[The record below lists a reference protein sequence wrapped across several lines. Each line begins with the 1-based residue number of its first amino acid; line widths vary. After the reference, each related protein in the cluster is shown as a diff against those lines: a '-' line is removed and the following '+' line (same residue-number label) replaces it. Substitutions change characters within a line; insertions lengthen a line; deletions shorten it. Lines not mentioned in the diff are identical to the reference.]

1 MGNKSNAGDT
11 IRRVGFVLAHGGMCL
26 DKQGIH
32 VRWKPW
38 PHRVE
43 RRLDHPSLEVELA

>member
-1 MGNKSNAGDT
+1 MGKESNAEGT
-11 IRRVGFVLAHGGMCL
+11 IRRVGFALAHGGMWL

-32 VRWKPW
+32 VRWKLW

-43 RRLDHPSLEVELA
+43 RRLDHPSLELA

>member
-1 MGNKSNAGDT
+1 MGNKPNAEGV
-11 IRRVGFVLAHGGMCL
+11 IRRVGFALAHGGMRV

-32 VRWKPW
+32 VGWKLW

-43 RRLDHPSLEVELA
+43 RRLDPLSLGIELA

>member
-1 MGNKSNAGDT
+1 MGNKSNAEGK
-11 IRRVGFVLAHGGMCL
+11 IRRVGFALAHGGTCV

-32 VRWKPW
+32 VGWKLW

-43 RRLDHPSLEVELA
+43 HRLDHSSLEIELA